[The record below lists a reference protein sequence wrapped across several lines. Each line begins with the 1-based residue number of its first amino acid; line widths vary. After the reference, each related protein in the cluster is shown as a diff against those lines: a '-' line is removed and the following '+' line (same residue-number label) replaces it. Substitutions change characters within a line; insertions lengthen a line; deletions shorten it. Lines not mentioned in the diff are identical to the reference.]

1 MDFRDVVNAVAD
13 ERDYQRQRWG
23 ADKQQSLAG
32 YLLIMK
38 AELDEAIDGWMKN
51 STERRDSCLEEVVQV
66 VATGFAC
73 LETYG
78 IKGCSRSTNDITEAQ
93 LREERLAAAE
103 RRLGAR

>member
-1 MDFRDVVNAVAD
+1 MTFD
-13 ERDYQRQRWG
+13 EAAAIVQQEREYQRRRWG

-51 STERRDSCLEEVVQV
+51 ETAPRDSCLEEVVQV
-66 VATGFAC
+66 AATAFAC

-78 IKGCSRSTNDITEAQ
+78 PKGCSRSTNDITEAEMK
-93 LREERLAAAE
+93 EERLVASE
-103 RRLGAR
+103 HRFGAR

>member
-1 MDFRDVVNAVAD
+1 MPIFDDIVEAVRA
-13 ERDYQRQRWG
+13 EREYQIRRWG
-23 ADKQQSLAG
+23 TDKQQGLAG

-51 STERRDSCLEEVVQV
+51 TTDPRDSCLEEVVQV
-66 VATGFAC
+66 AATAFAC

-93 LREERLAAAE
+93 MREERIAAID
-103 RRLGAR
+103 RRLAR